1 MNRIIGYFLC
11 GFIFVLAQTTL
22 FPQVLPFFLK
32 PDLLLILIVYLGLNE
47 KYVRGGLLAYTF
59 GLLQDVFTGDYF
71 GLYGFVLLGTFL
83 IVRGVAERL
92 NPESPLLLLFTIG
105 GGTLL
110 HSGLI
115 FFSLGF
121 FTENGP
127 PASVFFWSLLP
138 QILLNLAATLLLLQ
152 MLPRLQKQLAPRWPI
167 PGLPRLKNH
176 HGS

>member
-1 MNRIIGYFLC
+1 MTRIVGYFLC
-11 GFIFVLAQTTL
+11 GFFFVLAQTAL
-22 FPQVLPFFLK
+22 LPQIFPFFLK

-47 KYVRGGLLAYTF
+47 KYVRGGFLAYIF

-83 IVRGVAERL
+83 VVRGVAERL
-92 NPESPLLLLFTIG
+92 NPESPLLLMLMIG

-110 HSGLI
+110 HGGLI
-115 FFSLGF
+115 FFCLGF
-121 FTENGP
+121 FTESGP
-127 PASVFFWSLLP
+127 PAAVFFWSLLP

-152 MLPRLQKQLAPRWPI
+152 LLPRLQRQLAPRRPI